1 MKKKL
6 IIICAAV
13 SVILLSTSVAT
24 AIYTVDPEAFAAGTD
39 ISNAFWGVTLSALGG
54 GDWNGGGP
62 AILAVDPTGED
73 KPFNPPGDLAFGTDD
88 KDFPHLFWGGPS
100 SINNDHYF
108 RADFNPGAF
117 AEDVSL
123 VFIGNATDVADPDY
137 GVLEAYDAG
146 GTLVDSAF
154 TGALFKDDT
163 ETLTVADAGGI
174 AYILAF
180 GANVDSVKDH
190 SLGLDSMEWTA
201 IPAPGA
207 ILLGSIGIGLVG
219 WLRRRRTL

>member
-6 IIICAAV
+6 ITTCAVV

-24 AIYTVDPEAFAAGTD
+24 AINTVDPEAYAPGTD
-39 ISNAFWGVTLSALGG
+39 ISNAFWGIELSARGN
-54 GDWNGGGP
+54 GDWGGGGP
-62 AILAVDPTGED
+62 AILVVDPTGED
-73 KPFNPPGDLAFGTDD
+73 KPFNPPGDVAFGTDD
-88 KDFPHLFWGGPS
+88 SDFPHLFWGGPS
-100 SINNDHYF
+100 SVNDHYF
-108 RADFNPGAF
+108 RADFTSAD
-117 AEDVSL
+117 ASDVSL
-123 VFIGNATDVADPDY
+123 VFIGNATDVFDPDF